1 MGASLE
7 EAAPEE
13 EVQGSKSYMEVSIS
27 ANSMSSRARSVRKPE
42 DEEESEVLMSRLLGG
57 SVSGGLGIV
66 ERSSGSVTGPSNFG
80 LQGLLQSLE
89 SKAPEFKVVGNIGM
103 WRATVRMGGLVA
115 PGAVVAEGKGG
126 GQSSSISS
134 KAEEKLSL
142 AAGEGSLGRLG

>member
-1 MGASLE
+1 MGASLD

-13 EVQGSKSYMEVSIS
+13 EVQGSKSYMEVSMS
-27 ANSMSSRARSVRKPE
+27 ANSMSSKARSVRKPE
-42 DEEESEVLMSRLLGG
+42 DEEESEVLISRLLGG
-57 SVSGGLGIV
+57 SVSGALATV
-66 ERSSGSVTGPSNFG
+66 ERSSGSTTSPSNFG

-89 SKAPEFKVVGNIGM
+89 SKAPEFKVVGNIGI
-103 WRATVRMGGLVA
+103 WRATVRVEGLVA
-115 PGAVVAEGKGG
+115 PGVVVAVGKGG